1 MKSLNLFLYFI
12 FFIFLFS
19 CSKPQKNITI
29 ASGGTGGVYFPL
41 AGGIANIFSKNIEG
55 HRGNAEVT
63 GGSVDNIKLLSQNKV
78 EIGFSIIDTAY
89 DAYMGRGVFDSKIDL
104 RILAILYLNRVHL
117 VTDKNSGIEKFTDL
131 ENKKVSVGSPGSG
144 TEVTSLRI
152 INSFGLT
159 DKYNK
164 QRLSVVE
171 SVNALKD
178 KKIDAFFWLGGLPTS
193 AITDLS
199 SSFGSSIKI
208 INTTENIDEL
218 NDQFGNLYRND
229 IIPANTYNGLEGD
242 IQTISLW
249 NVLLVRS
256 DMDEDFAY
264 KLTETIFKNLPD
276 LELVHSEAKNFNIA
290 NQISEN
296 SPIPFHPGALNY
308 FNN

>member
-1 MKSLNLFLYFI
+1 MKFKYFLFYFI

-55 HRGNAEVT
+55 YRGNAEVT

-78 EIGFSIIDTAY
+78 EIGFSLIDTAY

-104 RILAILYLNRVHL
+104 RILAVLYLNRVHL

-131 ENKKVSVGSPGSG
+131 KNKKVSVGSPGSG

-178 KKIDAFFWLGGLPTS
+178 KKINAFFWVGGLPTS
-193 AITDLS
+193 AITDFA

-208 INTTENIDEL
+208 INTTDYIDDL
-218 NDQFGNLYRND
+218 NKRFGDLYRPD
-229 IIPANTYNGLEGD
+229 IIPANSYKGLVED
-242 IQTISLW
+242 VKTISLW

-256 DMDEDFAY
+256 DMDEEFAY
-264 KLTETIFKNLPD
+264 KITETIFKNLAD
-276 LELVHSEAKNFNIA
+276 LELVHSEAKNFDNA
-290 NQISEN
+290 NQIPEN
-296 SPIPFHPGALNY
+296 SPIPFHPGAFNY

>member
-1 MKSLNLFLYFI
+1 MKFKNFLFYFI

-55 HRGNAEVT
+55 YRGNAEVT

-78 EIGFSIIDTAY
+78 EIGFSLIDTAY

-104 RILAILYLNRVHL
+104 RILAVLYLNRVHL

-131 ENKKVSVGSPGSG
+131 KNKKVSVGSPGSG

-178 KKIDAFFWLGGLPTS
+178 KKINAFFGLVAFQHLQLLIYLHHLGRVLKLL
-193 AITDLS
+193 IHYR
-199 SSFGSSIKI
+199 
-208 INTTENIDEL
+208 
-218 NDQFGNLYRND
+218 LY
-229 IIPANTYNGLEGD
+229 
-242 IQTISLW
+242 
-249 NVLLVRS
+249 
-256 DMDEDFAY
+256 
-264 KLTETIFKNLPD
+264 
-276 LELVHSEAKNFNIA
+276 
-290 NQISEN
+290 
-296 SPIPFHPGALNY
+296 
-308 FNN
+308 